1 MNNKNVTI
9 LKGLGWTIL
18 SSFHWIYTS
27 IFTYIGSYI
36 LVTSVAYWDW
46 SSIDFFFMLL
56 VMKRLNTLHKI
67 VSLNLVIIIVYQK
80 NIGKKCCFG
89 CEKEQKEKK
98 K

>member
-1 MNNKNVTI
+1 
-9 LKGLGWTIL
+9 
-18 SSFHWIYTS
+18 
-27 IFTYIGSYI
+27 
-36 LVTSVAYWDW
+36 
-46 SSIDFFFMLL
+46 MLL

-98 K
+98 IIERDWIEMIMKEIFCFIIG

>member
-1 MNNKNVTI
+1 
-9 LKGLGWTIL
+9 
-18 SSFHWIYTS
+18 
-27 IFTYIGSYI
+27 
-36 LVTSVAYWDW
+36 
-46 SSIDFFFMLL
+46 MLL

-98 K
+98 KEVIIMQ